1 MKRTRVKVKQSQGL
15 HARAACEFIR
25 LVRRFRSEI
34 HFRKGSLLVDG
45 KSIVGLLML
54 GATLN
59 TPLDVEVDGDDEDE
73 TVQVVESFFAPDDGG
88 DGSGD
93 SGAPMPGQGA

>member
-1 MKRTRVKVKQSQGL
+1 MKRTRVKVKQSEGL
-15 HARAACEFIR
+15 HAGPACEFIR
-25 LVRRFRSEI
+25 LVRRFQSEI
-34 HFRKGSLLVDG
+34 RFRKGSLLVDG

-73 TVQVVESFFAPDDGG
+73 TVQIVEAFFAQGDRG

-93 SGAPMPGQGA
+93 LGATPGQRV